1 MNPGKNS
8 VLAVLKGGLIV
19 SCQASKGEPLCNP
32 QIIGALCQSAL
43 SGGARALRLEGLE
56 NISFVRK
63 LTNVINGPNSV
74 PIIGITKTEG
84 LSKDQMLDQVYITS
98 TVKEAIDVAQAGADI
113 VALDATNR
121 ARPDSFSLTQTIEK
135 IHKETSALVWADTA
149 TIEEAHQA
157 QKAGADIVSTT
168 LYGYTRETELP
179 SDAEPSFEF
188 LEQCIKELDVPVILE
203 GRVWEPAQVER
214 AIKAGA
220 HAVVVG
226 SAITRPHLIT
236 ERFVKATNNN

>member
-1 MNPGKNS
+1 MDPGENS

-19 SCQASKGEPLCNP
+19 SCQASKGEPLCKP
-32 QIIGALCQSAL
+32 EIIGALCQSAL
-43 SGGARALRLEGLE
+43 SGGARALRLEGLS

-63 LTNVINGPNSV
+63 LTNEQNRV

-84 LSKDQMLDQVYITS
+84 LSKDQALDQVYITS
-98 TVKEAIDVAQAGADI
+98 TLEEAIGVARAGADI
-113 VALDATNR
+113 VALDATL
-121 ARPDSFSLTQTIEK
+121 RPRKDNLCLQETIEK
-135 IHKETSALVWADTA
+135 IHQQTGALVWADTA

-179 SDAEPSFEF
+179 ADAEPSFEF
-188 LEQCIKELDVPVILE
+188 LERCINELDVPVILE
-203 GRVWEPAQVER
+203 GRVWHPEQVER
-214 AIKAGA
+214 AIKLGA

-236 ERFVKATNNN
+236 ERFVKATQTK

>member
-1 MNPGKNS
+1 MNPGENS

-19 SCQASKGEPLCNP
+19 SCQASKGEPLCKP
-32 QIIGALCQSAL
+32 EIIGALCQSAL
-43 SGGARALRLEGLE
+43 SGGARALRLEGLS

-63 LTNVINGPNSV
+63 LTNEQNRI

-84 LSKDQMLDQVYITS
+84 LTKDQALDQVYITS
-98 TVKEAIDVAQAGADI
+98 TLKEAIDVAKAGADI
-113 VALDATNR
+113 VALDATMR
-121 ARPDSFSLTQTIEK
+121 PRPDKLSLEETIEK
-135 IHKETSALVWADTA
+135 IHQDTTALVWADTA
-149 TIEEAHQA
+149 TIEEARQA
-157 QKAGADIVSTT
+157 QKAGVDIVSTT

-188 LEQCIKELDVPVILE
+188 LERCIHELDVPVILE
-203 GRVWEPAQVER
+203 GRVWEPEQVER
-214 AIKAGA
+214 AIKLGA

-236 ERFVKATNNN
+236 ERFVRATHIN

>member
-1 MNPGKNS
+1 MNPGENS

-19 SCQASKGEPLCNP
+19 SCQASKGEPLCKP
-32 QIIGALCQSAL
+32 EIIGALCQSAL
-43 SGGARALRLEGLE
+43 SGGARALRLEGLS

-63 LTNVINGPNSV
+63 LTSHLNV

-84 LSKDQMLDQVYITS
+84 LTKDQALDQVYITA
-98 TVKEAIDVAQAGADI
+98 TLKDAIDVAKAGADI
-113 VALDATNR
+113 VALDATLR
-121 ARPDSFSLTQTIEK
+121 PRPDKLSLAETIEK
-135 IHKETSALVWADTA
+135 IHQETRALVWADTA

-179 SDAEPSFEF
+179 SDAKPSFEF
-188 LEQCIKELDVPVILE
+188 LERCIHELDVPVILE
-203 GRVWEPAQVER
+203 GRVWEPEQVER
-214 AIKAGA
+214 AIKLGA

-236 ERFVKATNNN
+236 ERFARATQTN

>member
-1 MNPGKNS
+1 MNPGENS

-19 SCQASKGEPLCNP
+19 SCQASKGEPLCKP
-32 QIIGALCQSAL
+32 EIIGALCQSAL
-43 SGGARALRLEGLE
+43 SGGARALRLEGLS

-63 LTNVINGPNSV
+63 LTKEQNRI

-84 LSKDQMLDQVYITS
+84 LTKDQALDQVYITS
-98 TVKEAIDVAQAGADI
+98 TLKEAIDVAKAGADI
-113 VALDATNR
+113 VALDATMR
-121 ARPDSFSLTQTIEK
+121 PRPDKLSLEETIEK
-135 IHKETSALVWADTA
+135 IHQDTTALVWADTA
-149 TIEEAHQA
+149 TIEEARQA
-157 QKAGADIVSTT
+157 QKAGVDIVSTT

-188 LEQCIKELDVPVILE
+188 LERCIHELDVPVILE
-203 GRVWEPAQVER
+203 GRVWEPEQVER
-214 AIKAGA
+214 AIKLGA

-236 ERFVKATNNN
+236 ERFVRATHIN

>member
-19 SCQASKGEPLCNP
+19 SCQASKGEPLCKP
-32 QIIGALCQSAL
+32 EIIGALCQSAL

-63 LTNVINGPNSV
+63 LTNV

-84 LSKDQMLDQVYITS
+84 LTKDQALNQVYITS
-98 TVKEAIDVAQAGADI
+98 TLAEAIDVVEAGADI
-113 VALDATNR
+113 VALDATMR
-121 ARPDSFSLTQTIEK
+121 PRPDSLSLAETIEK
-135 IHKETSALVWADTA
+135 IHSKTNALVWADTA

-157 QKAGADIVSTT
+157 QKCGADIVSTT

-179 SDAEPSFEF
+179 SDSEPSFEF
-188 LEQCIKELDVPVILE
+188 LERCINELDVPVILE
-203 GRVWEPAQVER
+203 GRVWHPEEVER
-214 AIKAGA
+214 AIKLGA

-236 ERFVKATNNN
+236 ERFVRATK

>member
-1 MNPGKNS
+1 MNPGENS

-19 SCQASKGEPLCNP
+19 SCQASKGEPLCQP

-56 NISFVRK
+56 NISYVRK
-63 LTNVINGPNSV
+63 LTNLSNLSNI
-74 PIIGITKTEG
+74 PIIGITKTQD
-84 LSKDQMLDQVYITS
+84 LTKDQMLDQVYITS
-98 TVKEAIDVAQAGADI
+98 TLDEAISVARAGADI
-113 VALDATNR
+113 VALDAT
-121 ARPDSFSLTQTIEK
+121 ARPRPDKLSLAQTIEN
-135 IHKETSALVWADTA
+135 IHKETNALVWADTA
-149 TIEEAHQA
+149 TIEEARQA
-157 QKAGADIVSTT
+157 QEDGCDIVSTT

-188 LEQCIKELDVPVILE
+188 LEQCIKELKIPVILE
-203 GRVWEPAQVER
+203 GRVWHPEQVER
-214 AIKAGA
+214 AIKLGA

-236 ERFVKATNNN
+236 ERFVKATHTN